1 MPGYTV
7 VLRNGTL
14 YDGSGDPPRTGDI
27 AFAGDT
33 IAEIGAPGS
42 LDGATIVD
50 ATGLAVAPGFINMLS
65 WAVES
70 LIADGRSQSEIR
82 QGVTLEVM
90 GEGTSMGP
98 LSDAM
103 KAAGTRG
110 ILGNRDIDYDVDW
123 TTLGEYLESLVRRGV
138 STNVASFV
146 GSSTLRVHEVG
157 YDDRPAT
164 AEEIERMCNLVRQAM
179 AEGAMGLST
188 ALIYPP
194 ASYANTEELIAL
206 AKATAEYD
214 GLYISHIRSEGAT
227 FLEALDEFLTISR
240 EAKIRSEIYHLKAA
254 GRANWHKMDEVIR
267 RVEAARAEGMQV
279 TADMYTYPA
288 SGTGLNACIPPWA
301 HDGGDE
307 ALLARLRDPETRARI
322 KADMNAH
329 SDEWENMFME
339 VDGPD
344 KILLAGFKTEA
355 LKPLTGKT
363 LADVAAMRGTP
374 PDETLFDL
382 LLEDGGRI
390 FTIYFSMSE
399 DNLRKQVP
407 LPWLSFCSDAE
418 SLAPEGVFL
427 KSNPHPRAYGSF
439 ARVLGLYSRD
449 EGLLPLEAA
458 VRKLAALP
466 AQVLKIPH
474 RGLLKP
480 GYFADVVAFDP
491 QVIQDCATFENPHQY
506 AIGMQH
512 VFVNGVQV
520 LKDGEHTGALPG
532 RVVRGPGWQAQ

>member
-33 IAEIGAPGS
+33 IAEIGAPGT

-164 AEEIERMCNLVRQAM
+164 AEEIERMCDLVRQAM